1 MNSPLDN
8 QSPNALSLRGVRS
21 DLVIDAIRQRAMGAD
36 LLNGRKIGLVLE
48 GGGMRGS
55 TPAGGALALGH
66 LGLADTFDDVYATSA
81 AVMNASYFLTAQ
93 EDMGISV
100 YFDDLTDRRFYKMSR
115 LWKVL
120 DIDYVINEVV
130 LKRKPLNIRRL
141 LDMKTRLHVSV
152 MDRSNGEGFLVNL
165 KQSEEDAVK
174 VLHAALAIPVFYNRS
189 VEINGRDCVDGGLV
203 IPFPL
208 RQAIADGCTDILVL
222 LSHPEDYVPLP
233 PKGWQ
238 KMMYRLL
245 FSQLRKQA
253 FEAFKNHYR
262 VSLEYRD
269 LALGRAACPDNV
281 NIATLCPEELPYVQ
295 TLTMDRDR
303 LMAAATHF
311 GRRTLAAL
319 GAESD
324 DWNLGPAS
332 AAKWT
337 VTPNRPCELAP

>member
-1 MNSPLDN
+1 MSTSSD
-8 QSPNALSLRGVRS
+8 QQYSLLKHLPGVRPN
-21 DLVIDAIRQRAMGAD
+21 LVIDAIRQRAMRANLPD
-36 LLNGRKIGLVLE
+36 GRKIGLVLE

-93 EDMGISV
+93 EDMGITV
-100 YFDDLTDRRFYKMSR
+100 YFDDLTDSRFYKMSR

-130 LKRKPLNIRRL
+130 LKRKPLDIRRL

-165 KQSEEDAVK
+165 KQSEDAIK

-189 VEINGRDCVDGGLV
+189 VEIGGRDCVDGGLV

-222 LSHPEDYVPLP
+222 LSHPADYVPLP

-238 KMMYRLL
+238 KLMYRLL

-253 FEAFKNHYR
+253 FEAYKNHYR
-262 VSLEYRD
+262 VSREYRD
-269 LALGRAACPDNV
+269 LALGRVACPDSV
-281 NIATLCPEELPYVQ
+281 NIATLCPEQLPYVQ

-303 LMAAATHF
+303 LMAAAAHF
-311 GRRTLAAL
+311 GLRTLEAL

-324 DWNLGPAS
+324 RWNLGPAS
-332 AAKWT
+332 AAKWI
-337 VTPNRPCELAP
+337 VTHNRSSEFAP